1 MHIGGQKSQE
11 VSARHKEEE
20 EAPTGVHLKA
30 ALEAPQPAGPG
41 MLGFRRCCQLQR
53 YQKEI
58 SSTRT
63 SSRFRDVQ
71 GKASECLK
79 EIAWPL
85 LGSALG
91 I

>member
-1 MHIGGQKSQE
+1 MHIGGRKSQGA
-11 VSARHKEEE
+11 SAWHKGEE

-30 ALEAPQPAGPG
+30 VLEAPQPAGPG
-41 MLGFRRCCQLQR
+41 MLGLRKCCQLQR

-58 SSTRT
+58 SSTKT

-85 LGSALG
+85 LRSALG